1 MNYFSS
7 PPRLSVRHGGVVSM
21 LALLALSGCASL
33 SDDGGLAA
41 VADMTQQRTGYTVAS
56 WRTSAQQSEARTTQV
71 AQLLA
76 QPLSADSAVQLA
88 LLQNRGL
95 QAQLAQLGIAEA
107 DWVRAARLP
116 NPSFS
121 FARMSG
127 PDGVEIERG
136 VSFNLLGILTWPL
149 QQRLE
154 SERLAQTQLQAAAE
168 AVALAAEVR
177 RSYFEAVAAQQ
188 LLHAATQMQEAAD
201 IASELAQ
208 RMVAAGHFSPLE
220 QMREQAQQAEMQAQ
234 RQRAQ
239 HQALASREKLTRL
252 LGFSATQQREFRLPA
267 QLPALPAQPMA
278 AHALEQT
285 AMEQR
290 LDVQIA
296 QQNARAT
303 ARSLGLSQA
312 TRFINV
318 LHLGYQNQ
326 SATGEPRHNGYEIE
340 LELPLFDFGSTRVA
354 RAEAVYMQAL
364 HQAAQVAIQAQS
376 EVREAY
382 SAYQTAYQ
390 LAQHYR
396 DHALPLRQRMAE
408 QTLLR
413 YNGMLASVFELLA
426 DARTQLQTS
435 HAAILAL
442 RDYWVTETQLQAT
455 LTGRSPGAIAQ
466 PSVGATVSNNSPAA
480 H

>member
-76 QPLSADSAVQLA
+76 QALSADSAVQLA

-136 VSFNLLGILTWPL
+136 VSFNLLGLLTWPL

-154 SERLAQTQLQAAAE
+154 SERLAQTQLHAAAE

-177 RSYFEAVAAQQ
+177 RSYFEAVAAEQ
-188 LLHAATQMQEAAD
+188 LLRGQAQLQEAAD
-201 IASELAQ
+201 IAGELAQ

-220 QMREQAQQAEMQAQ
+220 QMRVQAEQAEAKAQ
-234 RQRAQ
+234 WQRAQ
-239 HQALASREKLTRL
+239 HQALASREKLSRL
-252 LGFSATQQREFRLPA
+252 LGLSAAQRDFRLPE
-267 QLPALPAQPMA
+267 QLPALPAEPMA
-278 AHALEQT
+278 AQALEQT
-285 AMEQR
+285 ALRQR

-296 QQNARAT
+296 QQNASAT

-318 LHLGYQNQ
+318 LHLGHKNQ
-326 SATGEPRHNGYEIE
+326 SASGEPRHNGYEVE
-340 LELPLFDFGSTRVA
+340 LELPLFDFGQARLA

-382 SAYQTAYQ
+382 SGYHTAYR

-408 QTLLR
+408 QALLR

-426 DARTQLQTS
+426 DARSQIQTAN
-435 HAAILAL
+435 AAIEAQ
-442 RDYWVTETQLQAT
+442 RDYWVAETQLQAS
-455 LTGRSPGAIAQ
+455 LSGRSPGAIAL
-466 PSVGATVSNNSPAA
+466 PVSGVSSNNNRPAA